1 MIASARRDG
10 VALTAETCP
19 HYLILT
25 AEEIADGATA
35 VKCSPPVREAAN
47 RELLWAGLRDGVLD
61 LVVSDH
67 SPATAEM
74 KQLASGDFG
83 TAWGGISS
91 LQFGLPLIWTQARRR
106 GCSLGDVAT
115 WMSSRPAELAGLSR
129 KGRIAV
135 GYDADFAIFAP
146 DESFIVDESHH
157 RHPVTPYAGH
167 ALEGVVRGTVLR
179 GAPAGQGHPRGQ
191 LLSREGTAR

>member
-1 MIASARRDG
+1 
-10 VALTAETCP
+10 
-19 HYLILT
+19 
-25 AEEIADGATA
+25 
-35 VKCSPPVREAAN
+35 
-47 RELLWAGLRDGVLD
+47 VLD

-91 LQFGLPLIWTQARRR
+91 LQFGLPLVWTQARRR

-135 GYDADFAIFAP
+135 GYDADFCIFAP
-146 DESFIVDESHH
+146 DESFVVDAHDSHH

-167 ALEGVVRGTVLR
+167 ALEGVVRGTLLR
-179 GAPAGQGHPRGQ
+179 GAPAGQGRPRGQ